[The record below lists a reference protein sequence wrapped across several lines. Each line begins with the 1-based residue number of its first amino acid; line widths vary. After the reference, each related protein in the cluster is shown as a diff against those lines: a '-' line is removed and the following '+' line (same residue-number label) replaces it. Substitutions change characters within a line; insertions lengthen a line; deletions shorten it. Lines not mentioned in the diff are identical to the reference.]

1 MKPRYAF
8 AILSAFLICT
18 NGVLADDAPKA
29 PDGIASAAHPNSET
43 IGVRISK
50 LTHNPDGTLLAI
62 FDTKDKQGNTIPRE
76 VLITPD
82 TIVNIGGQLKRS
94 SDIKDEMIKDVVV
107 AMVGQDG
114 RTAILLRWGR
124 VMLNV
129 TKEDLTPAQF
139 AALQSVAPKA
149 TAESD
154 AAVDKRVDAYVD
166 ALHLNAP
173 DREERLK
180 NVLRANL
187 RAVRD
192 AHNAWIVPSKNV
204 REDLNKGLAADL
216 TSEQIDKVK
225 DLLTD
230 NSIQR
235 HYIAYHVIVPGLTM
249 EEDEKIMEW
258 LKAARE
264 DGLDVKNP
272 RDLGHAFEPYKNQI
286 EAYLISRGHD
296 WHALYKEN
304 ASKVGPAQK
313 AVSSQN

>member
-1 MKPRYAF
+1 MKPRYVF
-8 AILSAFLICT
+8 AILSALLVCT
-18 NGVLADDAPKA
+18 TCIQADDAPKA
-29 PDGIASAAHPNSET
+29 SDSAPAARPNSET
-43 IGVRISK
+43 VGVRISK

-76 VLITPD
+76 VLVTPD
-82 TIVNIGGQLKRS
+82 TIVNIGGQLKKS

-114 RTAILLRWGR
+114 KKAILLRWGR

-139 AALQSVAPKA
+139 AALQAVAPKA

-154 AAVDKRVDAYVD
+154 AAVDKRVDACVT

-180 NVLRANL
+180 NVIRTNL

-204 REDLNKGLAADL
+204 RENLNKGLAADL
-216 TSEQIDKVK
+216 TGEQIDKVK
-225 DLLTD
+225 DFLTD

-235 HYIAYHVIVPGLTM
+235 HYVAYHVIVPGLTK
-249 EEDEKIMEW
+249 EEDEKIMGL
-258 LKAARE
+258 LKVARE
-264 DGLDVKNP
+264 DGLDVKNS

-304 ASKVGPAQK
+304 ASKVGQAQK
-313 AVSSQN
+313 SMSSQD

>member
-1 MKPRYAF
+1 MKPHYVLAS
-8 AILSAFLICT
+8 LSALLICT
-18 NGVLADDAPKA
+18 NCVLADDVPGASDAAPA
-29 PDGIASAAHPNSET
+29 VHPNSET

-82 TIVNIGGQLKRS
+82 TIVNIGGRLKKS

-114 RTAILLRWGR
+114 RKAILLRWGR

-139 AALQSVAPKA
+139 AALQAVAPKA

-154 AAVDKRVDAYVD
+154 AAVDKRVDAYVA

-180 NVLRANL
+180 NVIRTNL

-192 AHNAWIVPSKNV
+192 AHNAWVVPSKSV

-216 TSEQIDKVK
+216 TSVQIDKVK

-235 HYIAYHVIVPGLTM
+235 HYIAYHVIVPGLTR

-304 ASKVGPAQK
+304 ASKVGQAQN